1 MTVRTL
7 VLLSAKGG
15 CGKSVTSTALAAEL
29 SLRGHRTLLVDGDKQ
44 GSATQCA
51 LAAAD
56 DAPFPAIVLNFSQF
70 GDKLHREV
78 ARHLDNYDYVII
90 DTPAGAGSAVTQSAL
105 VLADLAIIPVKTS
118 PPDIWASRV
127 AVLAVQE
134 ARRINRKLKAAVL
147 ANAVDRTT
155 ISRVVVEQL
164 PSLGLPVLKSCLHN
178 RVAYQEAIATGSHV
192 SLGGRSA
199 RKAAAEIGNLAD
211 EILNMLEEE

>member
-1 MTVRTL
+1 MTTRT
-7 VLLSAKGG
+7 VTFFNYKGG
-15 CGKSVTSTALAAEL
+15 SGKTLGSAALAAEF

-56 DAPFPAIVLNFSQF
+56 DAPFPAMVLNFSQF
-70 GDKLHREV
+70 GDKLHREL
-78 ARHLDNYDYVII
+78 ARHLENYDYIII
-90 DTPAGAGSAVTQSAL
+90 DTPAAADSAITQSAL
-105 VLADLAIIPVKTS
+105 LLADLAIIPVKTS

-127 AVLAVQE
+127 AVLSIEE
-134 ARRINRKLKAAVL
+134 ARRINRKLKAVVL

-192 SLGGRSA
+192 SLGGRGA
-199 RKAAAEIGNLAD
+199 RKAAAEMASLAD

>member
-7 VLLSAKGG
+7 VLLNAKGG
-15 CGKSVTSTALAAEL
+15 CGKSLTSLALAAEI
-29 SLRGHRTLLVDGDKQ
+29 SLRGHRTLLVDGDRQ

-70 GDKLHREV
+70 GDKLHREL
-78 ARHLDNYDYVII
+78 ARHLDNYDYIII
-90 DTPAGAGSAVTQSAL
+90 DTPPAADSPVTQSAL

-118 PPDIWASRV
+118 PTDIWATRV
-127 AVLAVQE
+127 AVLAVE
-134 ARRINRKLKAAVL
+134 DARRINRKLKAVVL
-147 ANAVDRTT
+147 ANAVDRTS
-155 ISRVVVEQL
+155 ISRVVAEQL
-164 PSLGLPVLKSCLHN
+164 PTLGLPVLKSRLHN

-199 RKAAAEIGNLAD
+199 RKAAAEIASLAD